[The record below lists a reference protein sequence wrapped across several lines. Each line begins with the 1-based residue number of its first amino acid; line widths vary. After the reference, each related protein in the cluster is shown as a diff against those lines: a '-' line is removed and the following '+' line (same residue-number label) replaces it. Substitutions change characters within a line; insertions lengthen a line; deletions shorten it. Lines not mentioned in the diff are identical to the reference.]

1 MGDTTKPTLVLG
13 GNAAQVFIRR
23 VDEISEKLN
32 EIADLQDDVKALK
45 KELKDDGY
53 DAKAINKVLREL
65 RMGADK
71 MAAQLELELVL
82 DTYRQAVG
90 LPIDL
95 ETAQRRAADAA
106 GLLPEQAPRG
116 KAKTMN

>member
-1 MGDTTKPTLVLG
+1 MDDTPKVTLTLG
-13 GNAAQVFIRR
+13 GNAAEMFRRR
-23 VDEISEKLN
+23 VDEISGKLN
-32 EIADLQDDVKALK
+32 EIAELQDEVKSLK

-53 DAKAINKVLREL
+53 DSKVINKVLREL

-71 MAAQLELELVL
+71 IAAQLELELVL

-95 ETAQRRAADAA
+95 ETAQSRAADAA
-106 GLLPEQAPRG
+106 GSLPETAVRG
-116 KAKTMN
+116 KAKAMN